1 MPVAKTLMVLCAS
14 FITLTCYAEEPKM
27 SDTKT
32 YCIGRYLV
40 DVPADAQINGQDY
53 RYMFGRIESE
63 PTQLDTESFKA
74 MVDRRADELRATSED
89 KGRTL
94 KDTVSAS
101 PTAKVLITSEKVFG
115 SKNYGFEAYWLFQ
128 RTLFTLKALDM
139 DESVF
144 KAKVLPRLR
153 DQLLPH
159 LQARSSEDT
168 PTQPGFCLK
177 DGFIAND
184 GASPQFEDAAITF
197 KFAQWP
203 GVWVS
208 IETMTVAKL
217 GQPSLLQR
225 IDKGLPD
232 AFKDLVNQIRV
243 LRRGQRTINGRTGE
257 EYLATFPTDAGY
269 RLHQFQWE
277 ARGTEIGD
285 GLTPTIT
292 VELESGMEREN
303 GVPIRPRLTD
313 DQAIALFD
321 AVANSVRLRP
331 VNHAKTSEV
340 PDRPK
345 APLGTLAQTGTA
357 CPQTGWWT
365 CPEAVANEIEGGRRQ
380 RFEAGTTMPIVQ
392 VLNKQSLIERMTGR
406 QQRYGVSTVW
416 RLVAYDANADPAQ
429 ADGD

>member
-1 MPVAKTLMVLCAS
+1 MPVAKTFMVLCAS
-14 FITLTCYAEEPKM
+14 FVSLICHAKEPYM

-32 YCIGRYLV
+32 YCIGRYLI
-40 DVPADAQINGQDY
+40 DMPADALINGQTYDY
-53 RYMFGRIESE
+53 KYGRIESSSAG
-63 PTQLDTESFKA
+63 ESEDSFAKE
-74 MVDRRADELRATSED
+74 MDRRAADLKAGKHRKGYALTNVRRA
-89 KGRTL
+89 GP
-94 KDTVSAS
+94 TVAIFQLSQQLFMGPS
-101 PTAKVLITSEKVFG
+101 L
-115 SKNYGFEAYWLFQ
+115 GFESYRWDGGHTFMLEQLGTMPARY
-128 RTLFTLKALDM
+128 
-139 DESVF
+139 ESVLTD
-144 KAKVLPRLR
+144 V
-153 DQLLPH
+153 QTSLLPNLH
-159 LQARSSEDT
+159 ARGRDDI
-168 PTQPGFCLK
+168 PAGPGFCLK